1 MCVRLPFL
9 NRLFT
14 DWDGPQFAIAI
25 ERFAPREHFPA
36 PPGHFLYVV
45 AARFTN
51 LFFHN
56 PHTAMISLSVI
67 ASGLNCAALFLIGK
81 RIFSSRAGILAS
93 LIYLASP
100 LFWFCGITYMLYPV
114 NGFFALVAG
123 YFLFEAIYEGR
134 RECLIPASLFY
145 GIMIG
150 IRPQEVLFIFPLW
163 LWAVWV
169 SRFKYKA
176 ASLAVLA
183 LVCLAWFIPLAAACG
198 GLRGYFNIIADT
210 LSGGSRFGESVFHI
224 RGLLKANIKYQL
236 KSLFIAFGAGAIV
249 FLYYLPQFFS
259 IKNIASDKKTRIFI
273 VWIVP
278 VWLFWL
284 GLNFNSAGYAVV
296 AFLPM
301 VLLLAEF
308 LDCLAVELSGGR
320 RNLLLACIIFLIAV
334 PNLVYYFYDF
344 NPRARPSALSF
355 VRYPELKKREAY
367 LAQKIDSISHNFNPE
382 DTVVIT
388 NADDFMPA
396 MYYLPQYR
404 VYLIPDI
411 RKMRFKAVFYA
422 YRHHRE
428 KFYDLS
434 VADIFGR
441 GQVTKAALFE
451 GGMLT
456 ESAIKK

>member
-36 PPGHFLYVV
+36 PPGHFLYVM
-45 AARFTN
+45 AAKFMN

-56 PHTAMISLSVI
+56 PHAAMISLSVI

-81 RIFSSRAGILAS
+81 RIFSARAGIIAS
-93 LIYLASP
+93 LLYLSSP
-100 LFWFCGITYMLYPV
+100 LFWFCGITYLLYPV

-123 YFLFEAIYEGR
+123 YFLFQAIYEGKG
-134 RECLIPASLFY
+134 ECLIPASVFY

-198 GLRGYFNIIADT
+198 GPVEYFNIIKGT
-210 LSGGSRFGESVFHI
+210 FSGANRFAYSIFHTP
-224 RGLLKANIKYQL
+224 GLFKANLKYQL
-236 KSLFIAFGAGAIV
+236 KALFIAFGVGAIP

-259 IKNIASDKKTRIFI
+259 LRNMISQRQVRVFIIWIA
-273 VWIVP
+273 P

-284 GLNFNSAGYAVV
+284 FINFNSAGYAIV
-296 AFLPM
+296 ALLPM

-308 LDCLAVELSGGR
+308 LDRLAAQLSEGR
-320 RNLLLACIIFLIAV
+320 RNLLLACSMLLIVV

-344 NPRARPSALSF
+344 NPRGNKAALSF
-355 VRYPELKKREAY
+355 MRYPELKKKEEY
-367 LAQKIDSISHNFNPE
+367 LAQKIDYISRNFNPE
-382 DTVVIT
+382 DTAVIA

-404 VYLIPDI
+404 MYLIPDI
-411 RKMRFKAVFYA
+411 RKSRFSTVFYG
-422 YRHHRE
+422 YRHQRI
-428 KFYDLS
+428 KFSNFS
-434 VADIFGR
+434 VADIFSR
-441 GQVTKAALFE
+441 DQITRAALFE
-451 GGMLT
+451 GGLLT
-456 ESAIKK
+456 EAAIKK